1 MKRGV
6 VTWKSL
12 VTDVVARMPQTFTLR
27 DLERHREYFAKH
39 YPDNR
44 FIDAKIRQ
52 SLQILR
58 DQGFVRFLG
67 NGTYE
72 KTESAPAFSA
82 FFDPS
87 VGANYASKAQI
98 ARVTVETWAE
108 HNLYCLNCA
117 ADELARLA
125 DNTPIADFECE
136 GCSATYQV
144 KAKNG
149 RFHSSIAGAAYA
161 PTLRAVRS
169 GTLPS
174 YVLVEYD
181 PRFSIVVFASGIPG
195 AAFRED
201 SIVARK
207 PLSSSARRAGWQ
219 GCTLNIEG
227 LPQVRIVEPAG
238 LAKTLVRSQWRA
250 ATGASDDA

>member
-1 MKRGV
+1 MKHRG

-12 VTDVVARMPQTFTLR
+12 MMDVVGRMPRTFTLR
-27 DLERHREYFAKH
+27 DIERHREFFAKH

-72 KTESAPAFSA
+72 TTATPPVFSA

-108 HNLYCLNCA
+108 HNLYCLNCVS
-117 ADELARLA
+117 DELARLA

-136 GCSATYQV
+136 SCSATYQV

-149 RFHSSIAGAAYA
+149 RFHTSIAGAAYA
-161 PTLRAVRS
+161 PTLRALRD
-169 GTLPS
+169 GTLPN

-181 PRFSIVVFASGIPG
+181 PRFSIVVFVSGIPG

-207 PLSSSARRAGWQ
+207 PLPITARRAGWQ
-219 GCTLNIEG
+219 GCSLNIEG

-238 LAKTLVRSQWRA
+238 LAKQQVRLDWRA
-250 ATGASDDA
+250 AAG

>member
-1 MKRGV
+1 MKHGG

-12 VTDVVARMPQTFTLR
+12 MMDVVGRMPRTFTLR
-27 DLERHREYFAKH
+27 DIERHREFFAKH

-72 KTESAPAFSA
+72 TTAAPPVFSA

-108 HNLYCLNCA
+108 HNLYCLNCVS
-117 ADELARLA
+117 DELARLA

-136 GCSATYQV
+136 SCSATYQV

-149 RFHSSIAGAAYA
+149 RDG
-161 PTLRAVRS
+161 R
-169 GTLPS
+169 LPN

-181 PRFSIVVFASGIPG
+181 PRFSIVVFVSGIPG

-207 PLSSSARRAGWQ
+207 PLAITARRAGWQ
-219 GCTLNIEG
+219 GCSLNIEG

-238 LAKTLVRSQWRA
+238 LAKPLVRQEWRA
-250 ATGASDDA
+250 AAG

>member
-1 MKRGV
+1 MM
-6 VTWKSL
+6 
-12 VTDVVARMPQTFTLR
+12 DVIGRLPRTFTLR
-27 DLERHREYFAKH
+27 DLERYREYFAKH

-67 NGTYE
+67 NGSYE
-72 KTESAPAFSA
+72 TTAAPPVFSA
-82 FFDPS
+82 FFDPA
-87 VGANYASKAQI
+87 VGADYASKAQI

-108 HNLYCLNCA
+108 HNLYCLSCE
-117 ADELARLA
+117 ADELQRLA

-136 GCSATYQV
+136 ICAATYQV

-149 RFHSSIAGAAYA
+149 RFHSTIAGAAYA
-161 PTLRAVRS
+161 PTLRALRA
-169 GTLPS
+169 GKLPN

-195 AAFRED
+195 TAFREE

-207 PLSSSARRAGWQ
+207 PLSVTARRAGWQ
-219 GCTLNIEG
+219 GCSLNIEG

-238 LAKTLVRSQWRA
+238 LAKSHVREEWRTA
-250 ATGASDDA
+250 AA